1 MRLSGREA
9 ATDIIKRN
17 GGFVVPLEK
26 KADVLIADH
35 AKPKLAPANSVSWTY
50 LEQSIKKGQLE
61 DFEAH
66 RISSSR
72 QTGGGPSQPNKSTRT
87 PFTQEDDRA
96 ISIWVAKADKL
107 GLPVKGN
114 EIYEQFAEKVCFRVG
129 FSYSKANHFLESS
142 AYCTIVA

>member
-9 ATDIIKRN
+9 ATNVIKRN

-26 KADVLIADH
+26 MADVLIADH

-50 LEQSIKKGQLE
+50 LEQSIKRGQLE
-61 DFEAH
+61 DLETH

-72 QTGGGPSQPNKSTRT
+72 QTGGGLSQPNKSTRT

-96 ISIWVAKADKL
+96 ISIWVAKAYHR
-107 GLPVKGN
+107 GLSIKGN

-129 FSYSKANHFLESS
+129 FSYSQTKHFLESS
-142 AYCTIVA
+142 TYCTIVA